1 MTRQRG
7 VNRTRVPLSL
17 AFEQASML
25 ATLFRITVKSL
36 GPTGCRSQNPESFTP
51 MRAIVPAPSE
61 KLVTCYAE
69 WSGAGDRY
77 RSVLPP
83 HMFSKW
89 ALPVATRVIEQ
100 TRYKLADIVNY
111 GVTMKVN
118 GELPR
123 GVPLRL
129 AVRIKSL
136 KESKTSARLE
146 VEAVSGTD
154 LQPDTLVT
162 TLHILFILSD
172 KRRDR
177 VRSVR
182 LQPQWSTAGRWS
194 AARDDGFRYALL
206 TGDFNPIHW
215 IGLAGRLS
223 PFGRTVLQGMGLLAR
238 SYECLV
244 DAGPIKEIDVR
255 FLKSVP
261 LPSAELLV
269 QHTAEDS
276 EGWRALRLAGEG
288 GDVHMSG
295 HYR

>member
-1 MTRQRG
+1 MTRQRD
-7 VNRTRVPLSL
+7 VNRSSVPLSL

-36 GPTGCRSQNPESFTP
+36 GPTACRSENPERFTP
-51 MRAIVPAPSE
+51 MRVVVPAPSE

-77 RSVLPP
+77 RGVLPP

-136 KESKTSARLE
+136 KESKASARLE
-146 VEAVSGTD
+146 LEAVSGTD
-154 LQPDTLVT
+154 RQPDTVVA

-182 LQPQWSTAGRWS
+182 LQPQWSTVGRWS
-194 AARDDGFRYALL
+194 AASDDGFRYALL

-223 PFGRTVLQGMGLLAR
+223 PFGRTVLQGMGQLAR

-244 DAGPIKEIDVR
+244 DAGPINEIDVR
-255 FLKSVP
+255 FLKPVP
-261 LPSAELLV
+261 LPSAELFV
-269 QHTAEDS
+269 QHTAQDS
-276 EGWRALRLAGEG
+276 EGWRALRLASEG
-288 GDVHMSG
+288 NDVHMSG
-295 HYR
+295 RYR

>member
-1 MTRQRG
+1 MTRQPE
-7 VNRTRVPLSL
+7 VNRSHVPLSL

-25 ATLFRITVKSL
+25 GTLFRITVKSL

-51 MRAIVPAPSE
+51 MRAVVPAPSE

-77 RSVLPP
+77 RGVLPP

-89 ALPVATRVIEQ
+89 ALPIATRVIEQ

-123 GVPLRL
+123 GAALHV
-129 AVRIKSL
+129 AVSITSL
-136 KESKTSARLE
+136 KESKTSARVE
-146 VEAVSGTD
+146 VELVSGTEQ
-154 LQPDTLVT
+154 QPGAVVA
-162 TLHILFILSD
+162 TLHILFILSEN
-172 KRRDR
+172 RRDR
-177 VRSVR
+177 VRSVK

-194 AARDDGFRYALL
+194 AASDDGFRYALL

-238 SYECLV
+238 SYECLA
-244 DAGPIKEIDVR
+244 DAGPINEIDVR
-255 FLKSVP
+255 FLKPVP
-261 LPSAELLV
+261 LPSTELCV
-269 QHTAEDS
+269 QHTAPDM
-276 EGWRALRLAGEG
+276 EGWRALRLAGQGE
-288 GDVHMSG
+288 DVHMSG